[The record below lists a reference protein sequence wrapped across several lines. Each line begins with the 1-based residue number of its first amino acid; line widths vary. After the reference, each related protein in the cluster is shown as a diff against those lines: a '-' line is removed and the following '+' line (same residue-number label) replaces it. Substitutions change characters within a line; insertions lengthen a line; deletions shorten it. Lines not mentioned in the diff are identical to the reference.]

1 MRSKFL
7 CAFIVICL
15 SVPPVFASSYEEH
28 EKRFEA
34 FGNSIDEAAK
44 RISWSSEY
52 NLQDVEF
59 VRNEMLGDETVYA
72 RAWYDDYYLV
82 IRRYRNNDW
91 SNSFV
96 SNFWTGSEELTFTN
110 GIKVGSSFSELI
122 SYFGAE
128 HLNQS
133 SPTIYSVFQFEEE
146 EEEEESDGVLI
157 FTVEDNIVKSI
168 AYTLL
173 ENQTSKMNFLFNLH
187 VFYRIADITG
197 EKVNVRDAA
206 PDGKVKFQVSRSKGD
221 RLLVYR
227 VENEDDDE
235 NGWYYVEGRI
245 VNNSLKTLPRY
256 YISKRFVKT
265 RKLTPSE
272 RKLFISQYRK

>member
-1 MRSKFL
+1 
-7 CAFIVICL
+7 
-15 SVPPVFASSYEEH
+15 
-28 EKRFEA
+28 
-34 FGNSIDEAAK
+34 
-44 RISWSSEY
+44 
-52 NLQDVEF
+52 
-59 VRNEMLGDETVYA
+59 
-72 RAWYDDYYLV
+72 
-82 IRRYRNNDW
+82 
-91 SNSFV
+91 
-96 SNFWTGSEELTFTN
+96 
-110 GIKVGSSFSELI
+110 
-122 SYFGAE
+122 
-128 HLNQS
+128 
-133 SPTIYSVFQFEEE
+133 
-146 EEEEESDGVLI
+146 
-157 FTVEDNIVKSI
+157 
-168 AYTLL
+168 
-173 ENQTSKMNFLFNLH
+173 MNFLFNLH